1 MITDTLPAEVSVVD
15 VTANGV
21 VSGNTVTWSIG
32 SMTPNTTTSVQV
44 KVKVADVVSEGTVL
58 LNTTSVTG
66 NQPGGAPLPTD
77 SDTLQTPVSSA
88 PDLVLQYTVDKAIAS
103 PGERLTYTLRVRN
116 AGNANATDAVIAA
129 TLPPNTTSGTIS
141 GSGQFEPDKAV
152 WTAPSLAPGGFI
164 DLQFT
169 ADLSPTVPDGTRE
182 PSISGFAASNAA
194 ARVAAVV
201 TQVVAQ
207 PLLTVTKSGPNS
219 VEAGTAIDYQLG
231 YSNAGNAVAA
241 DTVIEDTLPVGTTFV
256 SASDGGAET
265 APGSGIVR
273 WDLGTLAVGAS
284 GTVDLRV
291 QTTALPDNTQL
302 VNQTSLTST
311 TLPGAV
317 TATATTSVRSH
328 TELDITIVAATDPI
342 KVGERQVLTVTW
354 ANNGN
359 QDTTNAVVKATVP
372 ADTTFDVAGS
382 GGAFAG
388 NEVTW
393 TVGNLAAGA
402 QGQATFEVVVASTAV
417 DGEQLKSV
425 ADLSATD
432 GLPDT
437 DEALFIVDAAPVIP
451 PDPPK
456 YTRVGSIDLS
466 FPQTSTPPPANTPFT
481 VQTVFNP
488 TGNGQSCR
496 LSNVEVTLAGVTSS
510 GTPQASAIY
519 YPDKSTSFTF
529 DFPGL
534 PAGTDLSS
542 IVIDYSAISQDGLE
556 DCSCIPKSCI
566 DTNGP
571 IPPIPVPPTPRLVVD
586 KQLASGQSAQVVP
599 DESVSYVLTIEN
611 TGNGDAA
618 NVTVT
623 DVLDPDLLYEG
634 SGTTPNSA
642 PAKGSTGTVTW
653 SLASL
658 AAGAKVSLTL
668 NTRVDLNAPQG
679 FILNTGKASV
689 GGVTTSSP
697 SVTIQVNR
705 EPNVTLSKTINGD
718 TSQRETLP
726 AGDTVTYVLTYENVG
741 FAEAESVVITD
752 TLPAE
757 LTGAPTL
764 LPGAPISNYDPV
776 TREATWDLG
785 TVSPGAR
792 QQVTVSAQIDPTA
805 SGLFENRAE
814 VTWTDGTTPDSANSN
829 YADISVIAEPF
840 FGLTKAVDKTNAG
853 PGDEL
858 TYTINYANTGSAAGI
873 NTVVT
878 DTIPVGLTPVA
889 GSYPGATYV
898 PGATASDPDTLTW
911 SLGSVPASA
920 TGSLTYK
927 VTVDASTPASSLVN
941 QAEMIADNV
950 FGAVVA
956 TANTAINIAGV
967 IDLVASKTLQSGAAQ
982 YVGDGDSIAYDL
994 SITNNGN
1001 AVASN
1006 VLLVDPLPKGT
1017 TLDTSLSPGW
1027 SLVGNN
1033 LELSLPDIPGQS
1045 SSATYPLVLTVDGSQ
1060 LTDGDVI
1067 FNQATG
1073 SGTETGGQT
1082 DSAVTGLVS
1091 VTYNAPRDGEC
1102 GQAGNTP

>member
-1 MITDTLPAEVSVVD
+1 
-15 VTANGV
+15 
-21 VSGNTVTWSIG
+21 
-32 SMTPNTTTSVQV
+32 
-44 KVKVADVVSEGTVL
+44 
-58 LNTTSVTG
+58 
-66 NQPGGAPLPTD
+66 GGAPLPTD

-152 WTAPSLAPGGFI
+152 WTTPSLAPGGFI

-437 DEALFIVDAAPVIP
+437 DEALFIVDATPAIP

-668 NTRVDLNAPQG
+668 NTRVDPNAPQG

-785 TVSPGAR
+785 TVLPGAR

-814 VTWTDGTTPDSANSN
+814 VTWTDGTTP
-829 YADISVIAEPF
+829 
-840 FGLTKAVDKTNAG
+840 
-853 PGDEL
+853 
-858 TYTINYANTGSAAGI
+858 
-873 NTVVT
+873 
-878 DTIPVGLTPVA
+878 
-889 GSYPGATYV
+889 
-898 PGATASDPDTLTW
+898 
-911 SLGSVPASA
+911 
-920 TGSLTYK
+920 
-927 VTVDASTPASSLVN
+927 
-941 QAEMIADNV
+941 
-950 FGAVVA
+950 
-956 TANTAINIAGV
+956 
-967 IDLVASKTLQSGAAQ
+967 
-982 YVGDGDSIAYDL
+982 
-994 SITNNGN
+994 
-1001 AVASN
+1001 
-1006 VLLVDPLPKGT
+1006 
-1017 TLDTSLSPGW
+1017 
-1027 SLVGNN
+1027 
-1033 LELSLPDIPGQS
+1033 
-1045 SSATYPLVLTVDGSQ
+1045 
-1060 LTDGDVI
+1060 
-1067 FNQATG
+1067 
-1073 SGTETGGQT
+1073 
-1082 DSAVTGLVS
+1082 
-1091 VTYNAPRDGEC
+1091 
-1102 GQAGNTP
+1102 

>member
-1 MITDTLPAEVSVVD
+1 M
-15 VTANGV
+15 
-21 VSGNTVTWSIG
+21 
-32 SMTPNTTTSVQV
+32 
-44 KVKVADVVSEGTVL
+44 
-58 LNTTSVTG
+58 
-66 NQPGGAPLPTD
+66 
-77 SDTLQTPVSSA
+77 
-88 PDLVLQYTVDKAIAS
+88 
-103 PGERLTYTLRVRN
+103 
-116 AGNANATDAVIAA
+116 
-129 TLPPNTTSGTIS
+129 
-141 GSGQFEPDKAV
+141 
-152 WTAPSLAPGGFI
+152 
-164 DLQFT
+164 
-169 ADLSPTVPDGTRE
+169 
-182 PSISGFAASNAA
+182 
-194 ARVAAVV
+194 
-201 TQVVAQ
+201 
-207 PLLTVTKSGPNS
+207 
-219 VEAGTAIDYQLG
+219 
-231 YSNAGNAVAA
+231 
-241 DTVIEDTLPVGTTFV
+241 
-256 SASDGGAET
+256 
-265 APGSGIVR
+265 
-273 WDLGTLAVGAS
+273 AVGAS

-611 TGNGDAA
+611 TGNGDAV

-785 TVSPGAR
+785 TVSLGAR
-792 QQVTVSAQIDPTA
+792 QQVTVSAKIDPTA

-858 TYTINYANTGSAAGI
+858 TYTINYANTGSAAGV

-878 DTIPVGLTPVA
+878 DTIPAGLTPVA

-927 VTVDASTPASSLVN
+927 VTVDASTPASSL
-941 QAEMIADNV
+941 
-950 FGAVVA
+950 G
-956 TANTAINIAGV
+956 
-967 IDLVASKTLQSGAAQ
+967 QSG
-982 YVGDGDSIAYDL
+982 
-994 SITNNGN
+994 
-1001 AVASN
+1001 
-1006 VLLVDPLPKGT
+1006 
-1017 TLDTSLSPGW
+1017 
-1027 SLVGNN
+1027 
-1033 LELSLPDIPGQS
+1033 
-1045 SSATYPLVLTVDGSQ
+1045 
-1060 LTDGDVI
+1060 
-1067 FNQATG
+1067 
-1073 SGTETGGQT
+1073 
-1082 DSAVTGLVS
+1082 
-1091 VTYNAPRDGEC
+1091 
-1102 GQAGNTP
+1102 

>member
-1 MITDTLPAEVSVVD
+1 
-15 VTANGV
+15 
-21 VSGNTVTWSIG
+21 
-32 SMTPNTTTSVQV
+32 
-44 KVKVADVVSEGTVL
+44 L
-58 LNTTSVTG
+58 LS
-66 NQPGGAPLPTD
+66 
-77 SDTLQTPVSSA
+77 
-88 PDLVLQYTVDKAIAS
+88 
-103 PGERLTYTLRVRN
+103 
-116 AGNANATDAVIAA
+116 
-129 TLPPNTTSGTIS
+129 
-141 GSGQFEPDKAV
+141 
-152 WTAPSLAPGGFI
+152 
-164 DLQFT
+164 
-169 ADLSPTVPDGTRE
+169 
-182 PSISGFAASNAA
+182 
-194 ARVAAVV
+194 
-201 TQVVAQ
+201 
-207 PLLTVTKSGPNS
+207 VTKSGPNS
-219 VEAGTAIDYQLG
+219 VEAGTTIDYQLSYG
-231 YSNAGNAVAA
+231 NSGNAAA
-241 DTVIEDTLPVGTTFV
+241 AATVIEDTLPAGTTFV

-265 APGSGIVR
+265 TPGSGIVR

-284 GTVDLRV
+284 GTVDLQV

-317 TATATTSVRSH
+317 TATAITSVRSH
-328 TELDITIVAATDPI
+328 TELDITIVAATDPV
-342 KVGERQVLTVTW
+342 KVGERQVFTVSW

-372 ADTTFDVAGS
+372 ADTTFDVADS
-382 GGAFAG
+382 GGALSG

-393 TVGNLAAGA
+393 SVGNLAAGA
-402 QGQATFEVVVASTAV
+402 QGQATFEVVVAATAQ

-425 ADLSATD
+425 ADIIATD

-437 DEALFIVDAAPVIP
+437 DEAIFIVDATPVIP

-488 TGNGQSCR
+488 IGNGQSCQ
-496 LSNVEVTLAGVTSS
+496 LSNVEVTLGGVTSS
-510 GTPQASAIY
+510 GSPQASAIY
-519 YPDKSTSFTF
+519 YPDKSTTFTF

-534 PAGTDLSS
+534 PAGTDLSA
-542 IVIDYSAISQDGLE
+542 IVIDYDAISQDGLE

-566 DTNGP
+566 NTNGP

-634 SGTTPNSA
+634 SGTTPSSA
-642 PAKGSTGTVTW
+642 PAKGSTGAVTW

-668 NTRVDLNAPQG
+668 NTRVDPNAPQG

-705 EPNVTLSKTINGD
+705 EPNVTLTKTINGD

-741 FAEAESVVITD
+741 FADAESVVITD
-752 TLPAE
+752 TLPVE

-764 LPGAPISNYDPV
+764 LPGTPISNYDPV

-785 TVSPGAR
+785 SVSPGAR

-805 SGLFENRAE
+805 AGLFENRAE
-814 VTWTDGTTPDSANSN
+814 VTWTDGTNPSSAYSN
-829 YADISVIAEPF
+829 YVDISVIAEPF
-840 FGLTKAVDKTNAG
+840 FELTKAVDKANAG

-858 TYTINYANTGSAAGI
+858 TYTLSYSNIGSAAGV

-878 DTIPVGLTPVA
+878 DTVPAGLTPVL
-889 GSYPGATYV
+889 GSYPGATYT

-911 SLGSVPASA
+911 SLGSVAASA

-927 VTVDASTPASSLVN
+927 VT
-941 QAEMIADNV
+941 
-950 FGAVVA
+950 G
-956 TANTAINIAGV
+956 
-967 IDLVASKTLQSGAAQ
+967 
-982 YVGDGDSIAYDL
+982 
-994 SITNNGN
+994 
-1001 AVASN
+1001 
-1006 VLLVDPLPKGT
+1006 
-1017 TLDTSLSPGW
+1017 
-1027 SLVGNN
+1027 
-1033 LELSLPDIPGQS
+1033 
-1045 SSATYPLVLTVDGSQ
+1045 
-1060 LTDGDVI
+1060 
-1067 FNQATG
+1067 
-1073 SGTETGGQT
+1073 
-1082 DSAVTGLVS
+1082 
-1091 VTYNAPRDGEC
+1091 RC
-1102 GQAGNTP
+1102 